1 MRLAEHRRSARAR
14 HGRSHRAEAPSAEL
28 SAAASGGRGRGLPPA
43 GLPGAGVPGVGRCVP
58 CDRQGLRDANGLWER
73 NIKWFC
79 DRTGDLC
86 QHQCGGRGCL

>member
-28 SAAASGGRGRGLPPA
+28 SAAASGGRGRGIPPA

-58 CDRQGLRDANGLWER
+58 CDRQGLRDANGLKER
-73 NIKWFC
+73 NSGSVTEPQIYA
-79 DRTGDLC
+79 GI
-86 QHQCGGRGCL
+86 HAVEAGCL